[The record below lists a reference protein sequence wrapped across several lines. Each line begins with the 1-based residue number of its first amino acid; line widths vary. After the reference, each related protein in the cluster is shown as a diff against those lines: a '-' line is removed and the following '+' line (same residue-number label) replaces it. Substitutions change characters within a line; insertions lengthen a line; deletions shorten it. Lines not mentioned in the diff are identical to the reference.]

1 MLNFIQSLARA
12 WFKEL
17 RRRRELNN
25 LLQKDDRILR
35 DVGLTRPDVE
45 AALAKPMAFDARAEA
60 LRLSR
65 ISLQLDRATF

>member
-1 MLNFIQSLARA
+1 MLSLFKPLVRT

-17 RRRRELNN
+17 RNRRQLREL
-25 LLQKDDRILR
+25 LEKDDRLLQ
-35 DVGLTRPDVE
+35 DAGLTRHDVE
-45 AALAKPMAFDARAEA
+45 AALAKPMEFDARSEA

>member
-1 MLNFIQSLARA
+1 MLSYFKPLAQA

-17 RRRRELNN
+17 RNRRQLQS

-35 DVGLTRPDVE
+35 DVGLTRHDVE
-45 AALAKPMAFDARAEA
+45 AALAKPIEFDARAEA

>member
-1 MLNFIQSLARA
+1 MLSYFKPLARA

-17 RRRRELNN
+17 RNRRQLRD
-25 LLQKDDRILR
+25 LLHKDDRLLR
-35 DVGLTRPDVE
+35 DVGMTRHDVE
-45 AALAKPMAFDARAEA
+45 AALSKPMEFDARAEA

>member
-1 MLNFIQSLARA
+1 MLSYFKPLVHT

-17 RRRRELNN
+17 RNRRQLRD
-25 LLQKDDRILR
+25 LLQKDDRLLR
-35 DVGLTRPDVE
+35 DVGLTRHDVE
-45 AALAKPMAFDARAEA
+45 VALSKPMQFDARSEA

>member
-1 MLNFIQSLARA
+1 MLSYFKPLARA

-17 RRRRELNN
+17 RNRRELTN
-25 LLQKDDRILR
+25 LLHKDDRILR

-45 AALAKPMAFDARAEA
+45 AALAKPMQFDARAEA